1 MKKSI
6 YLLSLLVL
14 TACVRPEETLPS
26 GEKKLDPSIVNNPAT
41 ASGEKT
47 RITPPEFTFETTS
60 HHFGEITEGEKV
72 SYVFRF
78 TNTGGSD
85 LVIAS
90 AQGSCGC
97 TVPEFT
103 KEPVKPNQKGEIK
116 VTFDSSGKPGMQS
129 KTVTIVANTVPATKV
144 LTISAEVIKKPQ

>member
-1 MKKSI
+1 MKHFI
-6 YLLSLLVL
+6 YTLLLCALS
-14 TACVRPEETLPS
+14 ACVQPKDKLPS
-26 GEKKLDPSIVNNPAT
+26 GEEKLDPSIVNNPVT
-41 ASGEKT
+41 ASGQESKT
-47 RITPPEFTFETTS
+47 SPPEFSFETTN

-72 SYVFRF
+72 SFVFRF

-103 KEPVKPNQKGEIK
+103 KEPVKPKQKGEIK
-116 VTFDSSGKPGMQS
+116 VTFDSSGKSGMQS
-129 KTVTIVANTVPATKV
+129 KTITIVANTMPATKV
-144 LTISAEVIKKPQ
+144 LTISAEVKKKE

>member
-1 MKKSI
+1 MKKIFYIFFAFAVTS
-6 YLLSLLVL
+6 
-14 TACVRPEETLPS
+14 CVQSQEKLPS
-26 GEKKLDPSIVNNPAT
+26 GEEKLDPSIVNNPAT
-41 ASGEKT
+41 ASGSESKT
-47 RITPPEFTFETTS
+47 TPPEFTFETTN
-60 HHFGEITEGEKV
+60 HHFGEIMEGEKV

-103 KEPVKPNQKGEIK
+103 KEPVKPKQKGEIK

-129 KTVTIVANTVPATKV
+129 KTITIVANTMPATKV
-144 LTISAEVIKKPQ
+144 LTISAEVKKKE

>member
-1 MKKSI
+1 MKAT
-6 YLLSLLVL
+6 YWLVYMLLLS
-14 TACVRPEETLPS
+14 ACLEPQEKLPT

-41 ASGEKT
+41 ASATQPEVKPPEMTFEKT
-47 RITPPEFTFETTS
+47 T
-60 HHFGEITEGEKV
+60 HHFGEIIEGEKV
-72 SYVFRF
+72 SFVFRF

-103 KEPVKPNQKGEIK
+103 REPIKPGGKGELK
-116 VTFDSSGKPGMQS
+116 VTFDSSGRAGMQS
-129 KTVTIVANTVPATKV
+129 KTITVISNGVPATRV
-144 LTISAEVIKKPQ
+144 LTVSAEVKRKE